1 MNEGSTYYFA
11 ATAYD
16 SENNES
22 DYSEEISDSIS
33 RDDLEEWDSM
43 THLALVSELEQVFN
57 IILSDDDVTEI
68 KTIGDI
74 KKTLNKFNIK
84 VK

>member
-1 MNEGSTYYFA
+1 MANIQLLFEDIISKILLLENEQIN
-11 ATAYD
+11 D
-16 SENNES
+16 NV
-22 DYSEEISDSIS
+22 S
-33 RDDLEEWDSM
+33 RNDLEEWDSM
-43 THLALVSELEQVFN
+43 THLALVSELEQVFD

-74 KKTLNKFNIK
+74 KKTLNKYEIM

>member
-1 MNEGSTYYFA
+1 MMVDVQVIFEDIILKILLLEKEQLN
-11 ATAYD
+11 D
-16 SENNES
+16 NV
-22 DYSEEISDSIS
+22 S

-43 THLALVSELEQVFN
+43 THLALVSELEQVFD
-57 IILSDDDVTEI
+57 IILSDNDVTKI

-74 KKTLNKFNIK
+74 KKTLSKFDII

>member
-1 MNEGSTYYFA
+1 MVDLQVIF
-11 ATAYD
+11 D
-16 SENNES
+16 
-22 DYSEEISDSIS
+22 DIISKILLLEKEQIIDDVS
-33 RDDLEEWDSM
+33 RDDLELWDSM
-43 THLALVSELEQVFN
+43 THLALVSELEQAFD

-74 KKTLNKFNIK
+74 KKTLNKFEIK

>member
-1 MNEGSTYYFA
+1 MMVNVQVIFEDIISKILLL
-11 ATAYD
+11 
-16 SENNES
+16 
-22 DYSEEISDSIS
+22 EIEQINDNIA
-33 RDDLEEWDSM
+33 RGDLEEWDSM
-43 THLALVSELEQVFN
+43 THLALVSELEQVFD

-74 KKTLNKFNIK
+74 KKTLNKYEIK

>member
-1 MNEGSTYYFA
+1 MVELQVIFEDIISKILLLE
-11 ATAYD
+11 
-16 SENNES
+16 SEQIK
-22 DYSEEISDSIS
+22 DDVS
-33 RDDLEEWDSM
+33 RDDLELWDSM
-43 THLALVSELEQVFN
+43 THLALVSELEQVFD

-74 KKTLNKFNIK
+74 KGTLNKFDIK

>member
-1 MNEGSTYYFA
+1 MMVNVKVIFEDIISKILLLENEQIN
-11 ATAYD
+11 D
-16 SENNES
+16 NV
-22 DYSEEISDSIS
+22 S
-33 RDDLEEWDSM
+33 RDDNEDWDSM
-43 THLALVSELEQVFN
+43 THLALVSELEQVFD

-74 KKTLNKFNIK
+74 KKTLNKYEIK

>member
-1 MNEGSTYYFA
+1 MMVDTQVIFEDIIMKILLLEKEQINDEVT
-11 ATAYD
+11 
-16 SENNES
+16 
-22 DYSEEISDSIS
+22 

-43 THLALVSELEQVFN
+43 THLALVSELEQVFD

-74 KKTLNKFNIK
+74 KKILSKFDIK
-84 VK
+84 IV

>member
-1 MNEGSTYYFA
+1 MVEVQVIFEDIISKILLLENEQIM
-11 ATAYD
+11 D
-16 SENNES
+16 
-22 DYSEEISDSIS
+22 DIS
-33 RDDLEEWDSM
+33 RDDLELWDSM
-43 THLALVSELEQVFN
+43 THLALVSELEQAFD

-74 KKTLNKFNIK
+74 KKTLTKFDIK

>member
-1 MNEGSTYYFA
+1 MADVQVIFEDVISKILLLENEQIN
-11 ATAYD
+11 D
-16 SENNES
+16 NV
-22 DYSEEISDSIS
+22 S
-33 RDDLEEWDSM
+33 RDNLEEWDSM
-43 THLALVSELEQVFN
+43 THLALISELEQVFD

-74 KKTLNKFNIK
+74 KKTLNKYEIK

>member
-1 MNEGSTYYFA
+1 MMVNMQVIFEDIISKILLL
-11 ATAYD
+11 
-16 SENNES
+16 ENDQIIDNV
-22 DYSEEISDSIS
+22 S
-33 RDDLEEWDSM
+33 REDLEEWDSM

-74 KKTLNKFNIK
+74 KRILIKYEIK
-84 VK
+84 VE

>member
-1 MNEGSTYYFA
+1 MMNSVQVIFEDIITKILLL
-11 ATAYD
+11 
-16 SENNES
+16 ENEQIN
-22 DYSEEISDSIS
+22 DNVS

-57 IILSDDDVTEI
+57 IFLTDDDVTEI

-74 KKTLNKFNIK
+74 KKTLNKYEIK
-84 VK
+84 IK

>member
-1 MNEGSTYYFA
+1 MVDTQVIFEDIIMKILLLEKEQINDEVT
-11 ATAYD
+11 
-16 SENNES
+16 
-22 DYSEEISDSIS
+22 

-43 THLALVSELEQVFN
+43 THLALVSELEQVFD

-74 KKTLNKFNIK
+74 KKILSKFDIK
-84 VK
+84 IV

>member
-1 MNEGSTYYFA
+1 MMADVQVIFEDVISKILLLENEQIN
-11 ATAYD
+11 D
-16 SENNES
+16 NV
-22 DYSEEISDSIS
+22 S
-33 RDDLEEWDSM
+33 RDNLEEWDSM
-43 THLALVSELEQVFN
+43 THLALISELEQVFD

-74 KKTLNKFNIK
+74 KKTLNKYEIK

>member
-1 MNEGSTYYFA
+1 MVDVQVIFEDIISKILLLENEQIQ
-11 ATAYD
+11 D
-16 SENNES
+16 
-22 DYSEEISDSIS
+22 DVS
-33 RDDLEEWDSM
+33 RDDLELWDSM
-43 THLALVSELEQVFN
+43 THLALVSELEQAFN

-74 KKTLNKFNIK
+74 KTTLNKFEIE